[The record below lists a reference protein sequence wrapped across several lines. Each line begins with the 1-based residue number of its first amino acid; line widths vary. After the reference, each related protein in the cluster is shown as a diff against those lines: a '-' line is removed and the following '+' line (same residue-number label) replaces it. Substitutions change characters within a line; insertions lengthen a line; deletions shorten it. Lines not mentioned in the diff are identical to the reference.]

1 MSRIKRPPSYSDSFL
16 YLPASI
22 NGDFTIGE
30 PLTIVPSI
38 SSMITETEEQVVPLR
53 YSPCEKWYN
62 RILGFGVHIFLLS
75 LFETVFFFQYISQSE
90 NSGLQKTVDGYVNGI
105 LSSCGSWSHNTTTDV
120 NELLSL
126 ILNVTEI
133 TEQGQ
138 QYYRD
143 RTTFNHTLELQAW
156 MYVLGL
162 FLTVVLSSAIGYR
175 ASLRLAWRRILIDN
189 GIMILLLG
197 LYEWIFFRTIIYNYE
212 NISLP
217 ELNLFIVQQLQGTCD
232 VL

>member
-1 MSRIKRPPSYSDSFL
+1 
-16 YLPASI
+16 
-22 NGDFTIGE
+22 
-30 PLTIVPSI
+30 
-38 SSMITETEEQVVPLR
+38 MITETEDHPVPLR

-105 LSSCGSWSHNTTTDV
+105 LNSCGSWSQNTTTDV

-138 QYYRD
+138 QSYRD

>member
-30 PLTIVPSI
+30 PLTVVPSI
-38 SSMITETEEQVVPLR
+38 SSMITETEDHPVPLR

-105 LSSCGSWSHNTTTDV
+105 LNSCGSWSQNTTTDV

-138 QYYRD
+138 QSYRD

>member
-53 YSPCEKWYN
+53 YSSCEKWYN

-138 QYYRD
+138 QSYRD

>member
-1 MSRIKRPPSYSDSFL
+1 
-16 YLPASI
+16 
-22 NGDFTIGE
+22 
-30 PLTIVPSI
+30 
-38 SSMITETEEQVVPLR
+38 MITETEEQVVPLR